1 MPKLSLKKVFEAAA
15 ADPKRKFFALEMFE
29 EGGDLGPAMGAG
41 EVEVPEAMS
50 TDDQLRE
57 AFKSLILSV
66 LDDTSL
72 SLEEMGDKIVALL
85 TVQEEADEA
94 LSGGSSGG
102 SGDGSGSGSG
112 SESAGGDSDKKE
124 KPAAESLAQQG
135 AGAGSG
141 SGSGSASAAAT
152 AGGTDRS
159 GALLESVALLNAAPG
174 GAIQAT
180 PTVLESMAA
189 LPSKEKRQAFVA
201 EMAANRTATGGG
213 TANSSQGAPLGAPG
227 SATVPRSAAPPA
239 TGTVAETAAPDL
251 DAKYK
256 EAGSFTQAVRGVA

>member
-141 SGSGSASAAAT
+141 SGSGSASAAQ
-152 AGGTDRS
+152 RS
-159 GALLESVALLNAAPG
+159 PPRIRRPAQRSPRRSNPSHPNRPRIDGSPSVERETPGVRRGNGSESHGYGWRHGEQQPRRSTGSSGLSNGPALG
-174 GAIQAT
+174 
-180 PTVLESMAA
+180 
-189 LPSKEKRQAFVA
+189 
-201 EMAANRTATGGG
+201 
-213 TANSSQGAPLGAPG
+213 G
-227 SATVPRSAAPPA
+227 SA
-239 TGTVAETAAPDL
+239 GNGD
-251 DAKYK
+251 
-256 EAGSFTQAVRGVA
+256 GG